1 MTRASEPIRSAVPEE
16 AARTQPYQS
25 PKVSMLERS
34 RWFCTEEMNVVT
46 AVNIAVESR
55 MPMTVTMVRARF
67 LRSVWRVMR

>member
-1 MTRASEPIRSAVPEE
+1 MF
-16 AARTQPYQS
+16 
-25 PKVSMLERS
+25 ERS